1 MKKLLFLFSLAFA
14 GFAFGPEALAQGQA
28 RKHFIYFKD
37 KQNTPFTFHNPEAYL
52 SPRALERRA
61 RQNISLTERDLP
73 VNPTYAQNLKAAGA
87 QVWYTSKWFNGAVV
101 HCDSTV
107 LQALR
112 QLPFVEGSQTLNRV
126 SNPLST
132 NSARG
137 SNATSASA
145 TSSKNKK
152 ANQAPVMKKT
162 NTAEDY
168 GGSFHQANMIGAV
181 DMHAA
186 GFRGEGM
193 LIAILDGG
201 FSRVNQI
208 PAFSHLFTH
217 NQIKTTYNFIERNTE
232 VYQRDSHGT
241 MVLST
246 MAAYQPGSFIGTAY
260 KADYCLFITEDTR
273 SEHNIEEI
281 NWLLAAEYADSAG
294 VDIINSSLGY
304 NTFDAPSSSYS
315 YRDMD
320 GFTALVSKAADLASS
335 VGILVVTSAGNEGT
349 SDWRYISAPADA
361 KSVLAVGAV
370 DSLGNKSGFSSFGPS
385 ADGRVKPDLVAMGGR
400 SYVINPNGT
409 IVRANG
415 TSFSG
420 PILAGMVAGYW
431 QANRHLKNAEVIE
444 HLKRSGS
451 RASTP
456 DNNVGYGIPSF
467 SRAVLLGEGRIDTPD
482 KPIGLYP
489 NPLREEQLSLVL
501 NQKYLNKNVGVR
513 FYDLLGKL
521 VHQENILAANTENLL
536 SVPASSFSKGM
547 YLCLVTGKDSPRTI
561 KLLKL

>member
-1 MKKLLFLFSLAFA
+1 M
-14 GFAFGPEALAQGQA
+14 
-28 RKHFIYFKD
+28 
-37 KQNTPFTFHNPEAYL
+37 

-61 RQNISLTERDLP
+61 RQNIPLTERDLP
-73 VNPTYAQNLKAAGA
+73 VNPAYVENLKAAGA
-87 QVWYTSKWFNGAVV
+87 VVWYTSKWFNGAVV
-101 HCDSTV
+101 HCDSAV
-107 LQALR
+107 LQSLR
-112 QLPFVEGSQTLNRV
+112 QLSFVEGSQTLNRI
-126 SNPLST
+126 ST
-132 NSARG
+132 TNTTNNRVGNTSSGTTTSAR
-137 SNATSASA
+137 N
-145 TSSKNKK
+145 KNKK
-152 ANQAPVMKKT
+152 AIPASVMKKT

-186 GFRGEGM
+186 GFRGEGI
-193 LIAILDGG
+193 LIAVLDGG

-208 PAFSHLFTH
+208 PAFSHLFAN
-217 NQIKTTYNFIERNTE
+217 NQIKATYNFIERSPE
-232 VYQRDSHGT
+232 VYQKDSHGT

-246 MAAYQPGSFIGTAY
+246 MAAYQPGSFIGTAF

-281 NWLLAAEYADSAG
+281 NWLLAAEFADSAG
-294 VDIINSSLGY
+294 VDVINSSLGY
-304 NTFDAPSSSYS
+304 NTFDAPSLSYS
-315 YRDMD
+315 YNEMD
-320 GFTALVSKAADLASS
+320 GSTALVSKAADMASA
-335 VGILVVTSAGNEGT
+335 VGILVVTSAGNEGS

-361 KSVLAVGAV
+361 KTVLAVGAV
-370 DSLGNKSGFSSFGPS
+370 DSLGNKTGFSSFGPS

-400 SYVINPNGT
+400 SFVINPNGS

-420 PILAGMVAGYW
+420 PILAGMVAGFW

-451 RASTP
+451 RAESP
-456 DNNVGYGIPSF
+456 DNNIGYGIPNF
-467 SRAVLLGEGRIDTPD
+467 PRAVLLGEGRVDFPES
-482 KPIGLYP
+482 PIGLFP
-489 NPLREEQLSLVL
+489 NPVRDEQLSLVL
-501 NQKYLNKNVGVR
+501 NHKYLNKSVAIR

-521 VHQENILAANTENLL
+521 VHQENILAANAENLL
-536 SVPASSFSKGM
+536 SVPTSSFSKGM